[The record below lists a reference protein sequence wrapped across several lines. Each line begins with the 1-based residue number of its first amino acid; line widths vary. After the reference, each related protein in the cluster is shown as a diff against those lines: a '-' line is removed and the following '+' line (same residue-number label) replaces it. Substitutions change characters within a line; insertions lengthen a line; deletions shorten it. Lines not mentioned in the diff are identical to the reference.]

1 MAPGLGGPVMDNNE
15 FPGGEKIGLSNATWN
30 IFPYE
35 WKNTAEYLEDA
46 GVSWRVYQ
54 PNKK

>member
-1 MAPGLGGPVMDNNE
+1 MDNNE